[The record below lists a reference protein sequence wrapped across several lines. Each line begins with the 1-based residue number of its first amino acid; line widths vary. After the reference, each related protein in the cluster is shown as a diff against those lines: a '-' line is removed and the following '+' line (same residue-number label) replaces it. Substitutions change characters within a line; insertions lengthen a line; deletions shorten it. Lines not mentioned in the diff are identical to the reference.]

1 MYKLPETC
9 QIPNLDQIYIEYFGK
24 FANNKIF
31 VEVGA
36 YDGETVSNTS
46 FLADSGWKGY
56 YIEPIHSSYIKCL
69 QRHHLNNVV
78 VSNVSIGIE
87 EGIKTIYN
95 NDILSSLDKDHAEI
109 GVSEFNYPNYTE
121 NVCFQIRMDNY
132 LKNYNI
138 PQEFDLLVVDV
149 EGKEDE
155 VFYSFDLNKWKPK
168 MIIVELVDN
177 HQYFQKNQFITS
189 KVKRLRE
196 HIHNNNYQQIY
207 RDDINTIFIRDDFIQ

>member
-9 QIPNLDQIYIEYFGK
+9 QIPNLDKIYLEYFGR
-24 FANNKIF
+24 FVNNKIF

-36 YDGETVSNTS
+36 YDGESVSNTS
-46 FLADSGWKGY
+46 FLADTGWKGY

-69 QRHHLNNVV
+69 ERHKNNNVV
-78 VSNVSIGIE
+78 VSNVSIGID

-109 GVSEFNYPNYTE
+109 GVNEFNYPNYTE
-121 NVCFQIRMDNY
+121 NVCYQLRMDTY
-132 LKNYNI
+132 LKNYNV
-138 PQEFDLLVVDV
+138 PHEFDILVVDV

-155 VFYSFDLNKWKPK
+155 VFYSFSLNEWKPR
-168 MIIVELVDN
+168 MIIVELVDD

-189 KVKRLRE
+189 RVKNLRQY
-196 HIHNNNYQQIY
+196 IHDNNYRQIY
-207 RDDINTIFIRDDFIQ
+207 RDDINTIFVRDDII

>member
-1 MYKLPETC
+1 MYTLPPTC
-9 QIPNLDQIYIEYFGK
+9 QVPDLDQIYIKHFGT
-24 FANNKIF
+24 FTNNKTF

-36 YDGETVSNTS
+36 YDGELVSNTS

-69 QRHHLNNVV
+69 QRHVDNNVV
-78 VSNVSIGIE
+78 VSNVSIGTD

-109 GVSEFNYPNYTE
+109 GVTEFNYPNYTE
-121 NVCFQIRMDNY
+121 NICFQIRMDTY
-132 LKNYNI
+132 LKNHNV
-138 PQEFDLLVVDV
+138 PHEFDLLVVDV

-155 VFYSFDLNKWKPK
+155 VFYSFDLNEWKPR
-168 MIIVELVDN
+168 MIIVELVDD

-189 KVKRLRE
+189 KVKKLRQY
-196 HIHNNNYQQIY
+196 IQDNNYEQIY
-207 RDDINTIFIRDDFIQ
+207 RDDINTIFIRQ